1 MTLQNQILQIFQQ
14 NYPDIVVK
22 KIDKDNFLDI
32 HIPSVNEVRGTH
44 LFFNIIKNKIKFG
57 FYCRDKNFI
66 VPLLAK
72 SNLLEEYSQGVRLK
86 GNPEYATAEDASI
99 AASHMLSIMLSTS
112 LKNSEKSTNLDK
124 LKFDEDYEDALFNL
138 LKEHRILSI
147 FSFIPDDLL
156 HLGFTVDS
164 KMCFFYV
171 ANNTFWADGD
181 QSWDL
186 LIDLHGFNSRQGGDE
201 FKLLFDWDSLVDVKI
216 KVNND
221 DNSVV
226 IGLFQGDDE
235 FLSIE
240 QKDSQSIKVIYY
252 LYNYIMKDIIAEFKD
267 ESAIS
272 WSTVENMGI
281 TRKNFNSYQ
290 EFYDLFE

>member
-14 NYPDIVVK
+14 NYPNIVVK

-44 LFFNIIKNKIKFG
+44 LFFNTVKNKIKFG

-66 VPLLAK
+66 VPLLAN

-112 LKNSEKSTNLDK
+112 LNSEKSTTLDK

-147 FSFIPDDLL
+147 FSFIPDDLR

-171 ANNTFWADGD
+171 ANNTFWANGD

-267 ESAIS
+267 KPAIS

>member
-14 NYPDIVVK
+14 NYTDIVVK

-44 LFFNIIKNKIKFG
+44 LFFNTVKNKIKFG

-66 VPLLAK
+66 VTLLAK
-72 SNLLEEYSQGVRLK
+72 SDLLEEYSQGVRLK
-86 GNPEYATAEDASI
+86 GNPEYATAEDACV
-99 AASHMLSIMLSTS
+99 AANQLLSTITSTS
-112 LKNSEKSTNLDK
+112 LNGEKSTNIDK
-124 LKFDEDYEDALFNL
+124 LDFDEDYEGALFSL
-138 LKEHRILSI
+138 IKEHRILSI
-147 FSFIPDDLL
+147 FSFIPDRLRD
-156 HLGFTVDS
+156 LGFKVDS

-201 FKLLFDWDSLVDVKI
+201 FKLLFDWDSLVDVKL

-221 DNSVV
+221 DNSIV

-240 QKDSQSIKVIYY
+240 QKNSQSIKVIHF
-252 LYNYIMKDIIAEFKD
+252 LFNYVMKDIITEFRD
-267 ESAIS
+267 EPAIL